1 MAENSPKTDQP
12 ALGRPGPTDAGWQEK
27 AEEARRAREMGR
39 QLRAGKPASFRS
51 AVGRH
56 A

>member
-1 MAENSPKTDQP
+1 MAEDKSEADQP
-12 ALGRPGPTDAGWQEK
+12 AAGRSRLVDANWQQK
-27 AEEARRAREMGR
+27 VEEAKRAREMGR